1 MARKPP
7 TAVSLANLK
16 PARPGEIRNPLG
28 RPSVPEEV
36 KAALQAAT
44 PAAVATLVEI
54 MTAGKS
60 EDTRVKAANIIL
72 ERVYGK
78 ARQDVDVR
86 VTDVGAMH
94 LQLLEEIRARRQ
106 ERLGQAPID
115 VTPTHTDK
123 GAEYEEAKPNKTHI
137 PKDIS

>member
-1 MARKPP
+1 MTKRSINEK
-7 TAVSLANLK
+7 SLANLR
-16 PARPGEIRNPLG
+16 PAKPGEVRNPSG
-28 RPSVPEEV
+28 TNIQQKVRD
-36 KAALQAAT
+36 ALLAAT
-44 PAAVATLVEI
+44 PTAVATLVEI

-72 ERVYGK
+72 DRVYGK

-115 VTPTHTDK
+115 VTPTKAGD
-123 GAEYEEAKPNKTHI
+123 E
-137 PKDIS
+137 

>member
-1 MARKPP
+1 MPSDTSKKKAPHP
-7 TAVSLANLK
+7 NSLANLMPPIK
-16 PARPGEIRNPLG
+16 PGEVRNPGG
-28 RPSVPEEV
+28 RPKVPEEV

-54 MTAGKS
+54 MTSGKS

-78 ARQDVDVR
+78 ATAQVDVR

-106 ERLGQAPID
+106 ERLGQTID
-115 VTPTHTDK
+115 VTPGHTQKVMVHDPQNSN
-123 GAEYEEAKPNKTHI
+123 E
-137 PKDIS
+137 

>member
-1 MARKPP
+1 MARKGN
-7 TAVSLANLK
+7 LNNLK
-16 PARPGEIRNPLG
+16 PWQPGQSANPGG
-28 RPSVPEEV
+28 RPSIPEEV

-54 MTAGKS
+54 MTGGKS

-72 ERVYGK
+72 DRVYGK
-78 ARQDVDVR
+78 AAAQVDVR
-86 VTDVGAMH
+86 VHDVGAMH

-123 GAEYEEAKPNKTHI
+123 VSEYEAPNPNDLPI

>member
-7 TAVSLANLK
+7 SAASLANLR
-16 PARPGEIRNPLG
+16 PAKPGECRNPAG
-28 RPSVPEEV
+28 RPPLPEDV
-36 KAALQAAT
+36 KAALKAAT
-44 PAAVATLVEI
+44 PQAVATLIEI

-78 ARQDVDVR
+78 ATQAVDVR

-115 VTPTHTDK
+115 VTPTHTQIPSEKDVIE
-123 GAEYEEAKPNKTHI
+123 GNKI
-137 PKDIS
+137 NAPDDDA

>member
-1 MARKPP
+1 MARKGNID
-7 TAVSLANLK
+7 NLK
-16 PARPGEIRNPLG
+16 PWQPGKSANPGG
-28 RPSVPEEV
+28 RPSIPEEV

-115 VTPTHTDK
+115 VTPIEKKD
-123 GAEYEEAKPNKTHI
+123 EEG
-137 PKDIS
+137 S

>member
-1 MARKPP
+1 MARKGGNPDIAKYSP
-7 TAVSLANLK
+7 WKKGVS
-16 PARPGEIRNPLG
+16 GNPSG
-28 RPSVPEEV
+28 RPSIPEEV
-36 KAALQAAT
+36 KEALKAAT

-54 MTAGKS
+54 MTSGKS

-78 ARQDVDVR
+78 ATQAVDVR

-106 ERLGQAPID
+106 ERLGQTID

-123 GAEYEEAKPNKTHI
+123 VAEYDPPKPRE
-137 PKDIS
+137 

>member
-1 MARKPP
+1 MTKGKESDIMETDGSLKSKKKLPSGMKPWKPGQSGNPGGRKP
-7 TAVSLANLK
+7 
-16 PARPGEIRNPLG
+16 I
-28 RPSVPEEV
+28 PEEV
-36 KAALQAAT
+36 KEALQAAT

-54 MTAGKS
+54 MTQGKS

-78 ARQDVDVR
+78 ATAQVDVR

-106 ERLGQAPID
+106 ERLGQTID
-115 VTPTHTDK
+115 VTPNVEKKTQE
-123 GAEYEEAKPNKTHI
+123 GA
-137 PKDIS
+137 

>member
-1 MARKPP
+1 MTNSKRAPHP
-7 TAVSLANLK
+7 NSLANLK
-16 PARPGEIRNPLG
+16 PVQPGEARNPSG
-28 RPSVPEEV
+28 RPKVPEDV
-36 KAALQAAT
+36 KAALKAAT

-54 MTAGKS
+54 MTSGKS

-78 ARQDVDVR
+78 ATAQVDVR

-106 ERLGQAPID
+106 ERLGQTID
-115 VTPTHTDK
+115 VTPNVQ
-123 GAEYEEAKPNKTHI
+123 NKTEEGA
-137 PKDIS
+137 

>member
-7 TAVSLANLK
+7 TAKSLANLR
-16 PARPGEIRNPLG
+16 PAKPGEVRNPNG
-28 RPSVPEEV
+28 RPSIPEEV

-44 PAAVATLVEI
+44 PAAVKTLVEI
-54 MTAGKS
+54 MTSGKS

-72 ERVYGK
+72 DRVYGK

-106 ERLGQAPID
+106 ERLGQAAPID
-115 VTPTHTDK
+115 VTPIEKKHEE
-123 GAEYEEAKPNKTHI
+123 GA
-137 PKDIS
+137 

>member
-1 MARKPP
+1 MPKKPP
-7 TAVSLANLK
+7 HPNSIANLI
-16 PARPGEIRNPLG
+16 PAQKGQVLNPGG
-28 RPSVPEEV
+28 RPSIPEEV

-78 ARQDVDVR
+78 AAAQLDVR
-86 VTDVGAMH
+86 VHDVGAMH

-115 VTPTHTDK
+115 VTPIEKKHEE
-123 GAEYEEAKPNKTHI
+123 GA
-137 PKDIS
+137 

>member
-1 MARKPP
+1 MDENKPKRGG
-7 TAVSLANLK
+7 AANLIPRRK
-16 PARPGEIRNPLG
+16 GDPGLPGAG
-28 RPSVPEEV
+28 RPKVPEDV
-36 KAALQAAT
+36 KAALKAAT

-54 MTAGKS
+54 MTQGKS

-78 ARQDVDVR
+78 ATAQVDVR

-106 ERLGQAPID
+106 ERLGQTID
-115 VTPTHTDK
+115 VTPGHTDK
-123 GAEYEEAKPNKTHI
+123 VPEYSR
-137 PKDIS
+137 PKSNE